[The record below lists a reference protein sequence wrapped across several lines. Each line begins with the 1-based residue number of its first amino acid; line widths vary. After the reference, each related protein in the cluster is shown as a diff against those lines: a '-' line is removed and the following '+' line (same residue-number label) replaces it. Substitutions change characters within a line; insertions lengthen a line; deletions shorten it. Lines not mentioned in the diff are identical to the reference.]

1 MRSEG
6 LEIELSDFG
15 GETAML
21 TGDYVRQVIEIVIG
35 AVPTL
40 LEIRVMCLL
49 ILSAKYCSKAP
60 YQRICSTQ

>member
-15 GETAML
+15 GEKATL
-21 TGDYVRQVIEIVIG
+21 KGDYMGQVIEIVIG
-35 AVPTL
+35 AVPTV

-49 ILSAKYCSKAP
+49 MLSAKYCSKAP
-60 YQRICSTQ
+60 YLRICSTQ